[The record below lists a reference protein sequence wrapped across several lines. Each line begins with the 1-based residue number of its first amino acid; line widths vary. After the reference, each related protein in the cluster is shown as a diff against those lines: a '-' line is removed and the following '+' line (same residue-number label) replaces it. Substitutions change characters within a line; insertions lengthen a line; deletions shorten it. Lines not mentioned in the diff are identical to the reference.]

1 VKIRKIRVPF
11 RGIFTT
17 FVLKN
22 KIMAKN
28 LFLTN
33 RFFIGLGI
41 LIVVFLAAF
50 PFKILFPVA
59 QAMLVMFVAMALADT
74 ILLFHRNTRLSATRT
89 PPNLMSLGDS
99 NRIGLRVENP
109 TGYDWQLKVIDELPF
124 QFQKRDFE
132 LEMTVQAGRFA
143 ETTYDLTPTE
153 RGEYHF
159 GDILL
164 LAASSLG
171 LVQRRFR
178 IPAAAMVPTYPSVIQ
193 MKKYELKA
201 VKQIANQYG
210 IKKIRRLGHSYE
222 FEQIK
227 TYVPGDDI
235 RTLNWKASGRRA
247 TLMVNQYEDERSQQV
262 YCILDKSRVMRLP
275 FNGLTLLDH
284 SINATLVISN
294 IILQKKDRV
303 GLFTFSDKLGTTLA
317 ADAHPRQL
325 QRILEELYHQKEG
338 SNEANYELLYYAV
351 RKLVRGRSLLMFF
364 TNYESVFALE
374 RALPTLRLLNDLHL
388 LVVVFFKNTE
398 IETFALEDAENTE
411 SIYNQVVAQKYTR
424 EKMQMVQILRQH
436 GIQAILT
443 RPEDLSI
450 HTINKYLELKSRGLI

>member
-1 VKIRKIRVPF
+1 
-11 RGIFTT
+11 
-17 FVLKN
+17 
-22 KIMAKN
+22 MAKN
-28 LFLTN
+28 LFLTH

-41 LIVVFLAAF
+41 LIGIFLASF

-59 QAMLVMFVAMALADT
+59 QAMVVMFVALALADT
-74 ILLFHRNTRLSATRT
+74 ILLFHRNTRLYATRRMPT
-89 PPNLMSLGDS
+89 LMSLGDP
-99 NRIGLRVENP
+99 NPIELRIENP
-109 TGYDWQLKVIDELPF
+109 TGYDWRLTVIDELPF

-132 LEMTVQAGRFA
+132 LQMTVQAGRST
-143 ETTYDLTPTE
+143 ETIYDLTPTE

-178 IPAAAMVPTYPSVIQ
+178 IPAAAMIPTYPSVVQ

-227 TYVPGDDI
+227 NYVPGDDI

-284 SINATLVISN
+284 SINTALVISN

-338 SNEANYELLYYAV
+338 SSEANYELLYYAV

-364 TNYESVFALE
+364 TNYESLFALE
-374 RALPTLRLLNDLHL
+374 RALPTLRLLNNLHL
-388 LVVVFFKNTE
+388 LVVVVFKNTE
-398 IETFALEDAENTE
+398 IENFALEDAENTE
-411 SIYNQVVAQKYTR
+411 SIYNQAVAQKYAR
-424 EKMQMVQILRQH
+424 EKMQMVQKLRQH

>member
-1 VKIRKIRVPF
+1 MV
-11 RGIFTT
+11 
-17 FVLKN
+17 
-22 KIMAKN
+22 KN

-50 PFKILFPVA
+50 PFKILLPVA
-59 QAMLVMFVAMALADT
+59 QAMLVLFVAMAVADA
-74 ILLFHRNTRLSATRT
+74 ILLFHRRTRLDATRNAPT
-89 PPNLMSLGDS
+89 LMSLGDP
-99 NRIGLRVENP
+99 NPIQLRIQNP
-109 TGYDWQLKVIDELPF
+109 TGYHWHLKVIDEIPF

-132 LEMTVQAGRFA
+132 LQMTVKAGEST

-164 LAASSLG
+164 FATSNLG
-171 LVQRRFR
+171 LIRRRFR
-178 IPAAAMVPTYPSVIQ
+178 VEAAAMIPTYPSVIQ
-193 MKKYELKA
+193 MKKYQLKA

-247 TLMVNQYEDERSQQV
+247 NLMVNQYEDERSQQV

-275 FNGLTLLDH
+275 FNELTLLDH

-338 SNEANYELLYYAV
+338 NSEANYELLYYAV
-351 RKLVRGRSLLMFF
+351 RKLVRGRSLLLFF
-364 TNYESVFALE
+364 TNYESLFALE
-374 RALPTLRLLNDLHL
+374 RALPTLRLLNELHL

-398 IETFALEDAENTE
+398 IEAFAQQDAENTE
-411 SIYNQVVAQKYTR
+411 TIYNQAVAQKYVR
-424 EKMQMVQILRQH
+424 EKMQMVQVLRQH

-450 HTINKYLELKSRGLI
+450 HTINKYLELKARGLI